1 MRVLPA
7 YPLFVKDPN
16 FSLWSRTD
24 CLNESHP
31 QSWFGEDK
39 PIYGFACVNGVTY
52 CFLGEYDC
60 FLSGKC
66 KKAKQ
71 ISLRVTAYTTEYE
84 FALGEVRFSVRFV
97 SPLPLNDLDLLSN
110 PVCYMEYETEGADEV
125 TVSLFVDRRIAYN
138 RASGCNQAVR
148 GCVIPNS
155 FGESALMGLSRQLLL
170 SNCDDKIGADW
181 GYYYLSGERAYILD
195 KQDILRFLVGD
206 CRECE
211 ITCKGA
217 EQFMGAV
224 NTEKQGIISI
234 GYDEIA
240 SIDYFGTLKKGWYLE
255 DHTINEAIEYIWKNY
270 RAIDEKLNCLDGEL
284 RKRATRFGEDY
295 YDILVASLRQSIAG
309 HKLIKGQNGETIFLS
324 KENGSNGCIGTVDVS
339 YPSMPLYL
347 LYNTELVKGMMRPVL
362 KFAQMPVWSYDF
374 APHDVGTYPVCC
386 GQVYGLNR
394 NASHYHATYAKNDF
408 LQNHLPLYLFP
419 AEFEAYDFNRQMPVE
434 ECANML
440 IMFAACYHYDKD
452 IEFFKDYGAL
462 GEKWVKYL
470 VAYGLKPENQL
481 CTDDFAGHLKNN
493 INLAIKATVGIACYA
508 MLKKADG
515 DKKSYEEFRGIAEN
529 FATEILAFGNRFSHL
544 PLTWDSGENTF
555 SMKYNLVFDKLLGL
569 GLFPQEFLER
579 EVDYYIDRMNQYG
592 TPLDSRC
599 GYTKSDWQMWCAAL
613 TDNEEKRRRFVK
625 SLKSFLATSPVRIPF
640 GDWFESEDGKTHHFV
655 ARTVQGGCFILL
667 MLDNM

>member
-195 KQDILRFLVGD
+195 KQDILRFLIGD

-394 NASHYHATYAKNDF
+394 NASHYHATYAI
-408 LQNHLPLYLFP
+408 
-419 AEFEAYDFNRQMPVE
+419 PV
-434 ECANML
+434 
-440 IMFAACYHYDKD
+440 
-452 IEFFKDYGAL
+452 
-462 GEKWVKYL
+462 
-470 VAYGLKPENQL
+470 
-481 CTDDFAGHLKNN
+481 
-493 INLAIKATVGIACYA
+493 
-508 MLKKADG
+508 
-515 DKKSYEEFRGIAEN
+515 
-529 FATEILAFGNRFSHL
+529 
-544 PLTWDSGENTF
+544 
-555 SMKYNLVFDKLLGL
+555 
-569 GLFPQEFLER
+569 
-579 EVDYYIDRMNQYG
+579 
-592 TPLDSRC
+592 SR
-599 GYTKSDWQMWCAAL
+599 
-613 TDNEEKRRRFVK
+613 
-625 SLKSFLATSPVRIPF
+625 RI
-640 GDWFESEDGKTHHFV
+640 
-655 ARTVQGGCFILL
+655 
-667 MLDNM
+667 